1 MKLETERLLL
11 RELAPEDFDALYAVL
26 SDSDIMRHYPYTFDE
41 KRVPRRTN
49 ENMERYNTFGFGLW
63 AVCLKESGEKIGNCG
78 LTIRSLTDRCES
90 RSATV
95 FERTGKERKM
105 PGKPPQ
111 RCAIALSKTRSFAFF
126 IFT

>member
-1 MKLETERLLL
+1 
-11 RELAPEDFDALYAVL
+11 
-26 SDSDIMRHYPYTFDE
+26 MRSCPIRISCGIILYTFDE
-41 KRVPRRTN
+41 KRVPGRTN
-49 ENMERYNTFGFGLW
+49 ENMERYNTFGFGRW
-63 AVCLKESGEKIGNCG
+63 AVCLKEGGETIGNFG

-111 RCAIALSKTRSFAFF
+111 RCAIGLSKTRSFAFF

>member
-1 MKLETERLLL
+1 MIKTERLFL
-11 RELAPEDFDALYAVL
+11 REMTEQDFDALYVVL

-41 KRVPRRTN
+41 KRVPGRTN

-63 AVCLKESGEKIGNCG
+63 AVCLKESGETIGNCG
-78 LTIRSLTDRCES
+78 LTIRPLTDRYES

-105 PGKPPQ
+105 PGKPPR
-111 RCAIALSKTRSFAFF
+111 RCAIGLSKTRSFAFF

>member
-1 MKLETERLLL
+1 MIKTERLFL
-11 RELAPEDFDALYAVL
+11 REMTEQDFDALYVVL

-41 KRVPRRTN
+41 KRVPGRTN

-63 AVCLKESGEKIGNCG
+63 AVCLKESGEMIGNCG
-78 LTIRSLTDRCES
+78 LIIRPLTDRYES

-105 PGKPPQ
+105 PGKPPR
-111 RCAIALSKTRSFAFF
+111 RCAIGLSKTRSFAFF